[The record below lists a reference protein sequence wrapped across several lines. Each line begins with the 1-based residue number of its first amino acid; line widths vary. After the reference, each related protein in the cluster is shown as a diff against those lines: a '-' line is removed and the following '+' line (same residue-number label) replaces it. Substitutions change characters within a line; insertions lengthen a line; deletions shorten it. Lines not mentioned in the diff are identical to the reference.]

1 MKTDFWFNFYCSK
14 ISFILIKKKESQ
26 IKIESTYSRLNLTHL
41 NKRASPFSQFILV
54 LAINK
59 WKIWIKLDAYFSFNQ
74 TLANNKINLNFSV
87 ILLSGKLT

>member
-1 MKTDFWFNFYCSK
+1 MRK
-14 ISFILIKKKESQ
+14 IYQL
-26 IKIESTYSRLNLTHL
+26 LNLTHL

-74 TLANNKINLNFSV
+74 SLANNKISLLEPNSFHNLNE
-87 ILLSGKLT
+87 LTYLNLTKSRKSYYVY